1 MRNGVMRT
9 ILLAA
14 TCLVV
19 LSGCMGPNEV
29 DANGDPIYVNNCL
42 IKTMCLDIPANRPGY
57 VPYVPNAVASAPTM
71 IQIQLQQPYQLSPL
85 QTPLLGR

>member
-1 MRNGVMRT
+1 MGNGVMRT

-14 TCLVV
+14 TCLFV

-57 VPYVPNAVASAPTM
+57 VPSAVASAPM
-71 IQIQLQQPYQLSPL
+71 IQIQLQPYQVPLSPL

>member
-1 MRNGVMRT
+1 MRSGVMRT

-29 DANGDPIYVNNCL
+29 DANGDPIYVNNC
-42 IKTMCLDIPANRPGY
+42 
-57 VPYVPNAVASAPTM
+57 
-71 IQIQLQQPYQLSPL
+71 
-85 QTPLLGR
+85 